1 MFASPKFPN
10 IPRSKSNAMWQHD
23 KIDEKEKLSKLL
35 LTRCMK
41 NFDLIE
47 PNIKI
52 AEEIVKF
59 VNRKAVNENDIKEFD
74 NKIKTIVTDIKSN
87 LERKRPNDIKVSNNI
102 NNPDNEIN
110 ELTPILND
118 TVDKVNEASH
128 ELIDSIKLPKVQ
140 SKVVNVTGSTNRPD
154 SRSSKASMMS
164 GASKLSKL
172 SNHDQYNY
180 QIKQWL
186 KNNLFIKEPDTN
198 HQQSNLPYDINDYDS
213 MMKYDLSQYNEE
225 IRMKKQD
232 KRELQNNFKRDLE
245 KQMEEKQNKDIE
257 ALRIDREL
265 EEYLNSTKIDN
276 EKAENALKEMLKK
289 QYIDDLNSII
299 KEEAIK
305 KYEAIK
311 SDRRSDKEL
320 SNIIIYNI

>member
-1 MFASPKFPN
+1 
-10 IPRSKSNAMWQHD
+10 
-23 KIDEKEKLSKLL
+23 
-35 LTRCMK
+35 
-41 NFDLIE
+41 
-47 PNIKI
+47 
-52 AEEIVKF
+52 
-59 VNRKAVNENDIKEFD
+59 
-74 NKIKTIVTDIKSN
+74 
-87 LERKRPNDIKVSNNI
+87 
-102 NNPDNEIN
+102 
-110 ELTPILND
+110 
-118 TVDKVNEASH
+118 
-128 ELIDSIKLPKVQ
+128 
-140 SKVVNVTGSTNRPD
+140 
-154 SRSSKASMMS
+154 
-164 GASKLSKL
+164 
-172 SNHDQYNY
+172 
-180 QIKQWL
+180 
-186 KNNLFIKEPDTN
+186 
-198 HQQSNLPYDINDYDS
+198 

-320 SNIIIYNI
+320 SNIILYNI